1 MAAITLHDVALSSL
15 PIGIECS
22 HCIRHSLMTAEKVRA
37 SFGDTRTL
45 EEAGVY
51 CGNCGSRTFTVVRF
65 TTRSQAFNFMRN
77 H

>member
-1 MAAITLHDVALSSL
+1 MPATTLHDIALSVL
-15 PIGIECS
+15 PVGVECS
-22 HCIRHSLMTAEKVRA
+22 HCIRHSLLTAEKVKA

-65 TTRSQAFNFMRN
+65 VTRSAAFNFMRN